1 MRALYALEDL
11 EPFLKFYFG
20 KVFERII
27 YYQLFAY
34 LSDHSSTNLGSTRFI
49 QQNFTSLLEATDS
62 WAYNID
68 IGNVNAVVFLTV
80 DDCILLSKLHLYGL
94 IGVSY
99 K

>member
-27 YYQLFAY
+27 YYQLFVY

-80 DDCILLSKLHLYGL
+80 DDCILLSKLHPYGL